1 MGGGQNKLR
10 GVCKNHE
17 KNKCIPLFILNLRV
31 LHKHPVSNTPINMYG
46 VPLASPQHTVF
57 NEHFFEV
64 TLLQP
69 SSYLVVLMTKTPTG
83 KEMKVKGWHIP
94 IYMDCMSIGVVG
106 KEPYKSNVLGHA
118 HARFNIQ
125 SCSCWLLAIASSFR
139 TLIAS
144 DFYFHNIV

>member
-1 MGGGQNKLR
+1 M
-10 GVCKNHE
+10 VCH
-17 KNKCIPLFILNLRV
+17 I
-31 LHKHPVSNTPINMYG
+31 
-46 VPLASPQHTVF
+46 LASPQHTVF

-83 KEMKVKGWHIP
+83 KEMKVKGWHFP
-94 IYMDCMSIGVVG
+94 IYMGCVSIGVVG
-106 KEPYKSNVLGHA
+106 KEPYKSDVLGHV

-139 TLIAS
+139 TLIAG